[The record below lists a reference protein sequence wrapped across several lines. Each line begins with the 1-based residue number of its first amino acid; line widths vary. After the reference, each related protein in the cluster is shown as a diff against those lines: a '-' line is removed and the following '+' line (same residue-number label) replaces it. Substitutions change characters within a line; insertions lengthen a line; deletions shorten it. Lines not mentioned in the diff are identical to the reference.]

1 MPNKSIL
8 LLICFIAFE
17 SATANNKYDYI
28 KTNSGKEFKDFII
41 LGQDPSSIKIEHEFG
56 TARIKFE
63 DLPDDWKTKFNYDY
77 ESSKKHEEKRND
89 LIREKNKKDKI
100 DADLAKNSIKIKGR
114 VLQKLETGLLIVNA
128 KVLEKQMVV
137 RTNNTHTTDI
147 WEKSGVKKDL
157 SHSTALDYVEYNF
170 SNGLAFIESKSEITD
185 KLYENSEC
193 LFETAWQVGQ
203 YEYISKSGEIQ
214 VVPKLCVT
222 RDEAIPYL
230 K

>member
-17 SATANNKYDYI
+17 SATANPKYDYI
-28 KTNSGKEFKDFII
+28 KTNSGKEYKFFII
-41 LGQDPSSIKIEHEFG
+41 LWQDPSSIKIEHEDG

-63 DLPDDWKTKFNYDY
+63 DLPDDWKTRFNYDY
-77 ESSKKHEEKRND
+77 ESSKKHEDNRNHS
-89 LIREKNKKDKI
+89 IREKIKNDEI
-100 DADLAKNSIKIKGR
+100 NAYLAKNLIKIKGK
-114 VLQKLETGLLIVNA
+114 VLQKLQTGLLIVNA

-137 RTNNTHTTDI
+137 RTNNTHATSI
-147 WEKSGVKKDL
+147 WDGVNKKT
-157 SHSTALDYVEYNF
+157 SYSTELDYVESTF
-170 SNGLAFIESKSEITD
+170 SNGLAFIESKSEITN

-222 RDEAIPYL
+222 RDEAIPYF